1 MVTLAEAGLSIRINL
16 SGAAVAQQGWCLLTT
31 RRRKPD
37 LRIQSLGNASHA
49 RYTGGMKTA
58 TIPPVRIDPSFRKD
72 IEQSLEMNESLAS
85 LVEKAVRNEVTRRRV
100 QSEFVR
106 RGMAAISRTVAAGD
120 GIPAETV
127 IAKLEAKLAAARQA
141 KSA

>member
-1 MVTLAEAGLSIRINL
+1 V
-16 SGAAVAQQGWCLLTT
+16 AAVTQQGWCLLTT
-31 RRRKPD
+31 WRSKAD
-37 LRIQSLGNASHA
+37 LKMQTLADASHA
-49 RYTGGMKTA
+49 RYTEAMKTA

-72 IEQSLEMNESLAS
+72 IEQCLEINESLAS

-100 QSEFVR
+100 QSEFLR

>member
-1 MVTLAEAGLSIRINL
+1 MQTLAG
-16 SGAAVAQQGWCLLTT
+16 
-31 RRRKPD
+31 
-37 LRIQSLGNASHA
+37 ASHT
-49 RYTGGMKTA
+49 RYTESMKTA
-58 TIPPVRIDPSFRKD
+58 TIPPVRIDPSFRRD
-72 IEQSLEMNESLAS
+72 IEQSLEINESLAS

-141 KSA
+141 RRA